1 MVFFSLFIVV
11 DFVMDGA
18 ASVITG
24 AVDGMGVTWQ
34 RPKKTPN
41 RFEIIFPLG
50 VDALFAEGEAE
61 GACHALVPKISWIA
75 ARLRLCT
82 QGSQRQPMPRYR
94 SDPGPPPQARQRRLL
109 RFRSRRVEL
118 R

>member
-1 MVFFSLFIVV
+1 MHVV
-11 DFVMDGA
+11 DATVQVA
-18 ASVITG
+18 
-24 AVDGMGVTWQ
+24 GVTW
-34 RPKKTPN
+34 KLPN

-82 QGSQRQPMPRYR
+82 QGSQR
-94 SDPGPPPQARQRRLL
+94 
-109 RFRSRRVEL
+109 
-118 R
+118 